1 MDEQIEFKEF
11 DYDALSDV
19 EKRVYDMIYTGT
31 SVERIA
37 MTFNVTR
44 NTMYNKFRQVIGTA
58 QLNREMDLRRA
69 QRSAALGGNATML
82 VWLGKNELGQTDSGI
97 GQDSGEDV
105 SEITFTVKRVP
116 KPTFKEEGEE

>member
-105 SEITFTVKRVP
+105 SEITFTVKR
-116 KPTFKEEGEE
+116 